1 MSRPSTTLAD
11 PPTARSEDESLAV
24 ETARAARE
32 RLLMLLALCFAT
44 FLVTG
49 NGVAVSPFLIDMS
62 RDLGTDLAAVA
73 NLVALSSV
81 TWGFASLLAGAASD
95 RLGRKPI
102 LLGGLS
108 ILVLSPLGVAL
119 SEAYFGVAAW
129 RIIGGLGGGAFMGAV
144 FATVADRFPATERG
158 RALGWL
164 STGQSLSLVVGV
176 PLITSAGGLLGWRGA
191 FFSYGMAMIVAAALV
206 WWVVPRGGSQR
217 QTAPLPLRELVR
229 LLNFPTVALLLCG
242 ITERLC
248 YSGVV
253 VFFPTYLQTTYG
265 VTLGSLALA
274 LAIVASGNLGGN
286 LIGGRLADIFRAR
299 PLVFAVTSAITGLL
313 ALPTLLWHPAVGIS
327 VAFGFLYTL
336 VNAIGRLLLLTS
348 LSEVS
353 GEARGAVMG
362 LNITGSSFGW
372 LVSTT
377 IGGPLII
384 SSGFAGLGVFTALA
398 GFGGTALAV
407 GSWLVIARRRATAA
421 GTVRQNPA

>member
-1 MSRPSTTLAD
+1 MSRAPVVLEEPTSAPASGALTNGDRDTT
-11 PPTARSEDESLAV
+11 
-24 ETARAARE
+24 RASRE

-73 NLVALSSV
+73 NLVALSSI
-81 TWGFASLLAGAASD
+81 TWGFASLVAGTASD

-102 LLGGLS
+102 LLGGLC
-108 ILVLSPLGVAL
+108 ILVLSPLGVAW
-119 SEAYFGVAAW
+119 SSTYFGVAAW
-129 RIIGGLGGGAFMGAV
+129 RVIGGLGGGSYMGAV

-191 FFSYGMAMIVAAALV
+191 FLSYGIAMIVAAALV
-206 WWVVPRGGSQR
+206 WLVVPRGGSQQR
-217 QTAPLPLRELVR
+217 TKPLPFREMVR
-229 LLNFPTVALLLCG
+229 LLNYPTIALLLCG

-253 VFFPTYLQTTYG
+253 VFFPPYLQTTYG
-265 VTLGSLALA
+265 VTLGA
-274 LAIVASGNLGGN
+274 LAIGLSVVAAGNLGGN
-286 LIGGRLADIFRAR
+286 LVGGRLADRFRAR
-299 PLVFAVTSAITGLL
+299 PLVFAVTSTITGLL
-313 ALPTLLWHPAVGIS
+313 AFPALMWHHSVIFS
-327 VAFGFLYTL
+327 VALGFVYTL
-336 VNAIGRLLLLTS
+336 VNAVGRLLLRTS

-362 LNITGSSFGW
+362 LNITGSSVGW
-372 LVSTT
+372 LVATT

-384 SSGFAGLGVFTALA
+384 SSGFNGLGFFTAAAGLGGALLA
-398 GFGGTALAV
+398 TGTWFLRPGRV
-407 GSWLVIARRRATAA
+407 VSRES
-421 GTVRQNPA
+421 